1 MDRYIVTLKDEIKGL
16 SELEAGYVIGRMV
29 ARIDN
34 LRDEY
39 IHVCKE
45 REEANKRHEAEIKKL
60 KWACMEILW
69 VDGFLDFEKEALQ
82 SGGITED
89 EIKAFEESKRKAKK
103 VEN

>member
-1 MDRYIVTLKDEIKGL
+1 MDRYIVTLRDDIKGL
-16 SELEAGYVIGRMV
+16 SELEAGYVIGQMV

-60 KWACMEILW
+60 KWTCMESLW
-69 VDGFLDFEKEALQ
+69 VGGFLDCEKEALQ

-89 EIKAFEESKRKAKK
+89 EIKTFEESKRKAEK
-103 VEN
+103 VEK

>member
-1 MDRYIVTLKDEIKGL
+1 MDRYIVTLRDDIKGL

-29 ARIDN
+29 ARIDK

-39 IHVCKE
+39 IHVCEE

-60 KWACMEILW
+60 KWTCMEALW
-69 VDGFLDFEKEALQ
+69 VGGFFDFEKEALQ

-89 EIKAFEESKRKAKK
+89 EIKTFEESKKK
-103 VEN
+103 EKQS